1 MPSESSLDK
10 VKLAEVLK
18 QRKKKMKRRRISPS
32 IKQEIL
38 DKEDML
44 IPLAEELTESFLSVM
59 DENKLP
65 TGDGLLL
72 LAHLASTYVHVLQ
85 SESDDVKLR
94 KFVENYFLDAFQF
107 HMSYWDANDLSEK
120 QKELLREKYN

>member
-1 MPSESSLDK
+1 
-10 VKLAEVLK
+10 
-18 QRKKKMKRRRISPS
+18 MKRRRISPS